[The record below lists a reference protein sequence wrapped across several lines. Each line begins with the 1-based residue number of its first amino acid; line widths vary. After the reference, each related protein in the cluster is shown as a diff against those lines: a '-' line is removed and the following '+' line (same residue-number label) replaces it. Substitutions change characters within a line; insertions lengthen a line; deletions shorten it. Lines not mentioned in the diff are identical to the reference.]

1 MKKFKQSY
9 LSMLFVCFL
18 LVVVFFW
25 TNGVISDDP
34 YSKVGEKLTLLG
46 EIYKEV
52 SKHYVDKIDAEKFL
66 KAGIDGMLNTLD
78 PYSIYVEREDRHQLQ
93 ILTQGK
99 YGGVGMPL
107 NNFNNMVTVV
117 DPPFLGTPAAR
128 AGVREGDVII
138 KVDGEL
144 TKDLGLDETAQQS
157 RGPVGTEVTI
167 TIRRDGEPKLLEFT
181 LIREQIKVED
191 VRYAGMIDDGIGYIR
206 LTRFSKN
213 AGPEIAKAIRNFK
226 AQGLRQ
232 LILDLRSNPGGMLEA
247 AVEVSDLFLPKDEV
261 IVSTR
266 GRTKSSIRE
275 EKSATIPQFGEG
287 PMVIL
292 VNRFSASA
300 SEIVAGA
307 IQDQDRGLVIGDT
320 TFGKG
325 LVQSVIPLSPT
336 AVLKITTA
344 KYYTPS
350 GRCIQKRNYSPWS
363 DSLTSTQTLTYQTS
377 QGREVKGGG
386 GIAPDVTITLPR
398 INDIV
403 WDIRRRSLFFNFAV
417 HFANTH
423 EALDSD
429 FRVDDKLVEEFKNY
443 LEEKSFQ
450 YQHPIETQLAALKT
464 ESLKAGY
471 GSDILQDINRLEKSL
486 DHLKK
491 NMFQSSKKDIQNL
504 LRLELASK
512 FFGVHRG
519 VEIGIKDDPVVQK
532 ALSILKDREMYN
544 TILEN

>member
-1 MKKFKQSY
+1 
-9 LSMLFVCFL
+9 MLFVCFL

-144 TKDLGLDETAQQS
+144 TKDLGLDETAQQI

>member
-25 TNGVISDDP
+25 TNGAISDDP

-66 KAGIDGMLNTLD
+66 KAGINGMLNTLD

-93 ILTQGK
+93 VLTQGK

-138 KVDGEL
+138 EVDGEL
-144 TKDLGLDETAQQS
+144 TKDLGLDETAQRI

-167 TIRRDGEPKLLEFT
+167 TIRREGEPKLLEFR

-213 AGPEIAKAIRNFK
+213 AGPEIAEAIRNFK
-226 AQGLRQ
+226 TQGLSR

-266 GRTKSSIRE
+266 GRTKSSLRE

-287 PMVIL
+287 PIVIL

-307 IQDQDRGLVIGDT
+307 IQDHDRGLVIGDT

-325 LVQSVIPLSPT
+325 LVQSVVPLSPT

-363 DSLTSTQTLTYQTS
+363 DSLTSTQSLTYQTS
-377 QGREVKGGG
+377 KGREVKGGG
-386 GIAPDVTITLPR
+386 GIAPDVTVTLPR
-398 INDIV
+398 VNDIV

-429 FRVDDKLVEEFKNY
+429 FRVGDKLVEEFKNY

-464 ESLKAGY
+464 ESLKSGY

-486 DHLKK
+486 DHLKE

-512 FFGVHRG
+512 FFGVRRG

-532 ALSILKDREMYN
+532 ALSILKDEEMYN
-544 TILEN
+544 SILEN